1 MNDPIAIV
9 LTTVESIDDAN
20 RLAAD
25 LLEQRLA
32 ACIQIDGP
40 IVSHYRWEGKLQQA
54 NEYRL
59 VIKVAASEWPKLSKA
74 LSDQH
79 PYDEPGILLLPVE
92 SASQSYQA
100 WVLRQTK

>member
-59 VIKVAASEWPKLSKA
+59 VIKVAASEWP
-74 LSDQH
+74 
-79 PYDEPGILLLPVE
+79 
-92 SASQSYQA
+92 
-100 WVLRQTK
+100 